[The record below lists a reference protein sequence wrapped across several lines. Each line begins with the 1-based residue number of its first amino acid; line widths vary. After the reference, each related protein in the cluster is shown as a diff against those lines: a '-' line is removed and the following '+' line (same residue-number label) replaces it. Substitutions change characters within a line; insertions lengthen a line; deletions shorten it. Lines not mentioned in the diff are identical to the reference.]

1 MGSVAERAVIP
12 FGEFELL
19 REAREIID
27 DEARALLRVSA
38 GLDKEFC
45 CAVDLLAQCAGCVV
59 VTGMGKAGL
68 IGRKIAATL
77 SSTGTRAHFLHPA
90 EAVHGDLGC
99 LATDDVLV
107 VLSNSGETDEV
118 CRILPSVT
126 RFGIPIV
133 AITASRGSTV
143 GRAARAT
150 IELGR
155 LREAGPHSLA
165 PTSTT
170 TAMLAVGDAL
180 ALVIGRRKGFTPQQ
194 FALYHNGGS
203 LGAMLKS
210 VGEVMRTGGQLRVAA
225 ETKSIRNVF
234 AESSRPGRRTG
245 AVILV
250 DDEGRLSGLFTD
262 SDLARML
269 ERRQDGLLDRPIAES
284 MTRDPLTIG
293 PDALLSE
300 AIEILSHNRISE
312 LPVVDVDGR
321 PLGILDVTDVVGT
334 GLVETPTLGDATP
347 SPPSPSSSSSSA
359 ETPWQTPA

>member
-165 PTSTT
+165 PTTTT

-210 VGEVMRTGGQLRVAA
+210 VGEVMRTGGQLRVAV

-284 MTRDPLTIG
+284 MTRHPLTVG

-347 SPPSPSSSSSSA
+347 SPLSPSSSSSSA

>member
-165 PTSTT
+165 PTTTT

-284 MTRDPLTIG
+284 MTRHPMTIG
-293 PDALLSE
+293 PEALLSE

-347 SPPSPSSSSSSA
+347 SPLSPSSSSSSA

>member
-1 MGSVAERAVIP
+1 
-12 FGEFELL
+12 
-19 REAREIID
+19 
-27 DEARALLRVSA
+27 
-38 GLDKEFC
+38 
-45 CAVDLLAQCAGCVV
+45 
-59 VTGMGKAGL
+59 
-68 IGRKIAATL
+68 
-77 SSTGTRAHFLHPA
+77 
-90 EAVHGDLGC
+90 
-99 LATDDVLV
+99 LV

-165 PTSTT
+165 PTTTT

-284 MTRDPLTIG
+284 MTRHPMTIG
-293 PDALLSE
+293 PEALLSE

-347 SPPSPSSSSSSA
+347 SSLSPSSSSA

>member
-1 MGSVAERAVIP
+1 MCS
-12 FGEFELL
+12 
-19 REAREIID
+19 
-27 DEARALLRVSA
+27 S
-38 GLDKEFC
+38 
-45 CAVDLLAQCAGCVV
+45 DLLAQCAGCVV

-165 PTSTT
+165 PTTTT

-210 VGEVMRTGGQLRVAA
+210 VGEVMRTGGQLPQAGAA
-225 ETKSIRNVF
+225 RI
-234 AESSRPGRRTG
+234 
-245 AVILV
+245 
-250 DDEGRLSGLFTD
+250 
-262 SDLARML
+262 
-269 ERRQDGLLDRPIAES
+269 
-284 MTRDPLTIG
+284 IG
-293 PDALLSE
+293 PTFEDWRSTADA
-300 AIEILSHNRISE
+300 AY
-312 LPVVDVDGR
+312 
-321 PLGILDVTDVVGT
+321 
-334 GLVETPTLGDATP
+334 
-347 SPPSPSSSSSSA
+347 PPF
-359 ETPWQTPA
+359 

>member
-133 AITASRGSTV
+133 AITASRGSAV

-165 PTSTT
+165 PTTT
-170 TAMLAVGDAL
+170 TTVMLAVGDAL

-284 MTRDPLTIG
+284 MTRHPMTIG
-293 PDALLSE
+293 PEALLSE

-347 SPPSPSSSSSSA
+347 SSLSPSSSSA

>member
-19 REAREIID
+19 REAREVID

-45 CAVDLLAQCAGCVV
+45 CAVDLLAQCAGCVI

-126 RFGIPIV
+126 HFGIPIV

-165 PTSTT
+165 PTTTT

-210 VGEVMRTGGQLRVAA
+210 VGEVMRSGGQLRVAA

-284 MTRDPLTIG
+284 MTRHPLTIG

-321 PLGILDVTDVVGT
+321 PLGVLDVTDVVGT
-334 GLVETPTLGDATP
+334 GLVETPTLGDATS
-347 SPPSPSSSSSSA
+347 SPLSPSSSSSSA
-359 ETPWQTPA
+359 GTPWQTPA